1 MINTAWISFDP
12 MTNGQ
17 KLSGTIWD
25 YMVKTAALA
34 PTIQSRFGKAEFE
47 IEQRSFGNRYK
58 TMCAK

>member
-34 PTIQSRFGKAEFE
+34 PNNPE
-47 IEQRSFGNRYK
+47 SFW
-58 TMCAK
+58 